1 MGTSAGRVAT
11 APDDGAITIL
21 GLCVGEGIRF
31 RRSPSDRWSKGTVT
45 GRESDGTVAI
55 TDKRSRCR
63 GIPVQ
68 QIEVRCTGPRG
79 GQAWEPLVIRA
90 SRSEQLRLL

>member
-1 MGTSAGRVAT
+1 VRVGIASDEVDNR
-11 APDDGAITIL
+11 ALSIL
-21 GLCVGEGIRF
+21 GLRIDEEVRF
-31 RRSPSDRWSKGTVT
+31 QCAPSGRWRAGTVT
-45 GRESDGTVAI
+45 RRQPDGTVAL
-55 TDKRSRCR
+55 TDKQGRCR

-79 GQAWEPLVIRA
+79 GRSWEPLVIRA

>member
-1 MGTSAGRVAT
+1 MARSAHRGAI
-11 APDDGAITIL
+11 AADDRAITIL
-21 GLCVGEGIRF
+21 GLCIGERVRF
-31 RRSPSDRWSKGTVT
+31 RRSSGRWAEGTVT
-45 GRESDGTVAI
+45 RREPDGAVAVTDTRGRQ
-55 TDKRSRCR
+55 R
-63 GIPVQ
+63 GVPVE